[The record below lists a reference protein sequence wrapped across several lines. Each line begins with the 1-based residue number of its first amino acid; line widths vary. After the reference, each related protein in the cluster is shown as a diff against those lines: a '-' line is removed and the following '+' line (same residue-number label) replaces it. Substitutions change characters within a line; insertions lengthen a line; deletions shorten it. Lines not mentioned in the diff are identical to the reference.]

1 MSHVLIIDAP
11 PVFRDFMNEKIYA
24 AGVTVSTVSGY
35 RDAFVKTLSIMPDL
49 IILDLRQNGVE
60 LMIDYFQRK
69 SSNVNT
75 ASIPIILT
83 GSALDQ
89 NLITKLAHFKVIKY
103 FNRPFKITVFFE
115 LIARVFGVSL
125 PVDPTESIVKIIS
138 DEKNI
143 YIELERG
150 LNREKIAM
158 LEYKIKEIIDEKKLH
173 SLNIILLMN
182 NITLDFS
189 DTVNLEFLVNTVL
202 SHDRVTNEN
211 LKILSN
217 NLFMHSFMGGHDE
230 YADIQIARNIPN
242 LLTAQIQEKI
252 TNTGDN
258 ITEGIFEISA

>member
-1 MSHVLIIDAP
+1 
-11 PVFRDFMNEKIYA
+11 
-24 AGVTVSTVSGY
+24 
-35 RDAFVKTLSIMPDL
+35 
-49 IILDLRQNGVE
+49 
-60 LMIDYFQRK
+60 
-69 SSNVNT
+69 
-75 ASIPIILT
+75 
-83 GSALDQ
+83 
-89 NLITKLAHFKVIKY
+89 
-103 FNRPFKITVFFE
+103 VFFE